1 MQEIKVLNVVVNKAS
16 EVVRHV
22 FVKPLAS
29 DKEKSVIL
37 INLPGF
43 CDAVSVKKSLSVT
56 FGSIKSIRFHS
67 SIETIGMNE
76 ATFDGGEISPIYG
89 YRAAVVV
96 FKDQKGIQSMNQL
109 IESKKILY
117 LYGQGKP
124 LTGLRRWEH
133 CYNESILDLEATKK
147 DITNYIARYD
157 KRVRLEKENA
167 KAMEGVADEDG
178 WIKVSRHGKKP
189 FLPNADYL
197 DKKITEKMQKKRAKS
212 EIFPRTEKVKS
223 DVL

>member
-1 MQEIKVLNVVVNKAS
+1 M
-16 EVVRHV
+16 
-22 FVKPLAS
+22 
-29 DKEKSVIL
+29 
-37 INLPGF
+37 
-43 CDAVSVKKSLSVT
+43 
-56 FGSIKSIRFHS
+56 
-67 SIETIGMNE
+67 
-76 ATFDGGEISPIYG
+76 
-89 YRAAVVV
+89 
-96 FKDQKGIQSMNQL
+96 
-109 IESKKILY
+109 
-117 LYGQGKP
+117 
-124 LTGLRRWEH
+124 
-133 CYNESILDLEATKK
+133 EATKK

-157 KRVRLEKENA
+157 KRVRLEKEKA